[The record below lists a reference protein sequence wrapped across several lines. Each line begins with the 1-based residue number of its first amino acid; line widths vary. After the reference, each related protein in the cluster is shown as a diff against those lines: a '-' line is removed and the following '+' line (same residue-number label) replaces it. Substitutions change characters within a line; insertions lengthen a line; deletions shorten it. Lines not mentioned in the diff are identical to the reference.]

1 MPSPSELAR
10 GKDHFHRRAIGASA
24 NLDVGNFVSPVQ
36 SEDPLEAGDVE
47 PLQDPDVSSMYSPG
61 FATVHQCGNTY
72 GVVDC
77 YFGLNREIS
86 V

>member
-24 NLDVGNFVSPVQ
+24 NLVVRNFVSPMQ
-36 SEDPLEAGDVE
+36 SEDPLKADVKL
-47 PLQDPDVSSMYSPG
+47 LQDIDVSSMCGPG
-61 FATVHQCGNTY
+61 FAAVHQCGNTY
-72 GVVDC
+72 DVVDR